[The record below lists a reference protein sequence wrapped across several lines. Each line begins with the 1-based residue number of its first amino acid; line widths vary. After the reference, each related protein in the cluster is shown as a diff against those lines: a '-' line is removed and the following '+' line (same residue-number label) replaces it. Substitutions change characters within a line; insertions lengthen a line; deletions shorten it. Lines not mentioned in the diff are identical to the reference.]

1 MCLMVPGKIVKIS
14 KGKAT
19 VDYGTEK
26 REAGIVEKGYKVGDY
41 VIVQGKVVVSKVSE
55 KEAIAALKNY
65 SQQA

>member
-1 MCLMVPGKIVKIS
+1 MCLMIPGKIIKIT
-14 KGKAT
+14 KGKAI
-19 VDYGTEK
+19 VDYGKEK

-41 VIVQGKVVVSKVSE
+41 VIVQGRVVVQKVPQ